1 MLLTT
6 FQQQFVRSSF
16 FVNTGKPSTHK
27 RHCGYSLTNTLRRC
41 VAGLYKAKKSRGFNN
56 ASALLLNHKTMH
68 IEAMIGS
75 ANFNDPSKQGQVN
88 GTEVKRSPGSA
99 LKPFVY
105 ALAIDA

>member
-1 MLLTT
+1 
-6 FQQQFVRSSF
+6 
-16 FVNTGKPSTHK
+16 
-27 RHCGYSLTNTLRRC
+27 
-41 VAGLYKAKKSRGFNN
+41 
-56 ASALLLNHKTMH
+56 MH

-88 GTEVKRSPGSA
+88 GTEAKRSRGSA